1 MTPETREKIRMQLL
15 SLGAEVVI
23 GTARGSGDSADE
35 FGIRAARYIMP
46 GDNVRTERHV
56 RKRTYPGSSFV
67 SEIEMVKIWVDGEL
81 VMDKEHYSLKVE
93 TGTDAPFEGI
103 LDEFD
108 KALASVAV
116 DTPPTLQED
125 LNTLFEGV
133 VDDNLWWDFNDDG
146 SYGELAWNLKTN
158 KARVEG
164 GYWVTESHPEEDGD
178 PLGIEDEE
186 TEEEQANV

>member
-15 SLGAEVVI
+15 SLGADVVI

-35 FGIRAARYIMP
+35 FGIHAARYIMP
-46 GDNVRTERHV
+46 ADNVRTERHV
-56 RKRTYPGSSFV
+56 REKTYPGSSFV
-67 SEIEMVKIWVDGEL
+67 NQVEMVKIWIDDEL
-81 VMDKEHYSLKVE
+81 VMDKELYALKAE
-93 TGTDAPFEGI
+93 TGTEAPFEGI

-116 DTPPTLQED
+116 DIPSTLQED
-125 LNTLFEGV
+125 LNILFEGV
-133 VDDNLWWDFNDDG
+133 VDNNLWWHFNDDG
-146 SYGELAWNLKTN
+146 SFGEFAWNLKTN

-164 GYWVTESHPEEDGD
+164 GYWVTESHPEEDED

-186 TEEEQANV
+186 IEEEQANV